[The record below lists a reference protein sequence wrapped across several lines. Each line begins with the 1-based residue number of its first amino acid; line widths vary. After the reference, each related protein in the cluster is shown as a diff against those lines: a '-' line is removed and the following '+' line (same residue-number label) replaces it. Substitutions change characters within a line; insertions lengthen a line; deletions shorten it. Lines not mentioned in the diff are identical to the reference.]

1 MNKFKKSK
9 PKKIRTTVLG
19 GGLAGLASAALA
31 AKRGEEVTLLER
43 ETWGGKSRRLELL
56 GQRIDTGPA
65 LHSFP
70 SVWNTL
76 WQRLERPDPLQH
88 LPASSLGIHH
98 FKGHSLELPP
108 LPDHPLFAAWQSY
121 AARQS
126 TLELETLLITPPQ
139 LSNSRFLRASRSLL
153 HEYGFNL
160 GARGYLE
167 SLKLP
172 PLLLECL
179 AIHALNGGL
188 GSRSAPALYASL
200 PALML
205 EQGLSIPH
213 GGIYELVLA
222 LERICRELG
231 VHLHDHRK
239 VTQVQQG
246 RVWIEDF
253 PLEHDVVISA
263 IDHRRLQMLQG
274 KTVSAP
280 KQRTCSGVAIYAVLD
295 TPLELP
301 LLSVL
306 IPDVPTQ
313 LERDLLVLQEPRQTM
328 IFVNHYPPQH
338 IYPSNTR
345 AVLSVLLT
353 APANGHNYALESDW
367 VRGQLEWA
375 SGVLGLDLMAIL
387 AGCLGH
393 TVLHPQYFAEGGAW
407 GGAIYGDVRSSWQAG
422 PLHQPPHHLARGM
435 WQVGTSVHPGGGIP
449 GVLGSA
455 LMVDE
460 MIRSNG

>member
-1 MNKFKKSK
+1 M
-9 PKKIRTTVLG
+9 LG

-31 AKRGEEVTLLER
+31 AQRGEEVTLLER
-43 ETWGGKSRRLELL
+43 ESWGGKSRRLELC

-76 WQRLERPDPLQH
+76 WQRLKRPDPLQH
-88 LPASSLGIHH
+88 LPVTSLGMHH

-108 LPDHPLFAAWQSY
+108 APDHPLFAAWQSY
-121 AARQS
+121 VARQ
-126 TLELETLLITPPQ
+126 TPLELETLLTTPPH

-160 GARGYLE
+160 GVRGYLQ
-167 SLKLP
+167 SLELP
-172 PLLLECL
+172 PVLLECL

-200 PALML
+200 PAQML
-205 EQGLSIPH
+205 ERGLSIPH
-213 GGIYELVLA
+213 GGIYEMVLA
-222 LERICRELG
+222 LERVCRDLG
-231 VHLHDHRK
+231 VTMQDHSK
-239 VTQVQQG
+239 VAKVGQG
-246 RVWIEDF
+246 RVWIEDLA
-253 PLEHDVVISA
+253 LEHDVLISA

-295 TPLELP
+295 TPASLP
-301 LLSVL
+301 FSSVIL
-306 IPDVPTQ
+306 PDVPAQ
-313 LERDLLVLQEPRQTM
+313 LERDLLALQEPRQTM
-328 IFVNHYPPQH
+328 IFVNHSPPQQ
-338 IYPSNTR
+338 IYPSNTK
-345 AVLSVLLT
+345 AVLSILLT
-353 APANGHNYALESDW
+353 APANGRNYALESDW
-367 VRGQLEWA
+367 VQGQLEWA
-375 SGVLGLDLMAIL
+375 SGVLGVDLASIL

-407 GGAIYGDVRSSWQAG
+407 GGAIYGDARSSWQAG
-422 PLHQPPHHLARGM
+422 PLHQPPHHLSRGV

-460 MIRSNG
+460 MIRSSRFSVG